1 LSLPLCV
8 SNQAEDTPLLRVMD
22 SSTLSW
28 HTRIKGFLICF
39 ILGFVLSMLG
49 SALIFLPF
57 GLTIFAILYTLG
69 NCLALVSTCFLMGP
83 LKQLERMFAP
93 TRLVATIIMILALIM
108 TLISVFVLGNKMLAL
123 VMVFVQFLA
132 MTWYSLSYIPYARD
146 AAKKCFESCIG

>member
-1 LSLPLCV
+1 MP
-8 SNQAEDTPLLRVMD
+8 
-22 SSTLSW
+22 
-28 HTRIKGFLICF
+28 
-39 ILGFVLSMLG
+39 VLSG
-49 SALIFLPF
+49 
-57 GLTIFAILYTLG
+57 
-69 NCLALVSTCFLMGP
+69 STCFLMGP